1 MWQNVF
7 LTNVTHWCFRR
18 VLTSQQ
24 RIGDGEWVKHF
35 LCLCFTMYIFFLL
48 SFVFYEKIGEGE
60 GGTSCQ
66 KMVSSDQIRLS
77 VCATTNIDN
86 YVCADLNEVSIRKVY
101 MPFLFYQDNHM
112 QLYILSKTTNL

>member
-7 LTNVTHWCFRR
+7 LANVTHWCFRR
-18 VLTSQQ
+18 VLTSQ

-48 SFVFYEKIGEGE
+48 SFVFYEKMG
-60 GGTSCQ
+60 GGTPCQ

-77 VCATTNIDN
+77 EVATTNIDN
-86 YVCADLNEVSIRKVY
+86 YVCADLNVVSIRKVY